1 MKLLF
6 DLFPVILFFA
16 AYMLGKQF
24 GDPAEA
30 IYLATAVAIVAG
42 VVQVMWLK
50 LRRQPVQTSHWIT
63 LGLLV
68 VFGGMTLLLHDPTFI
83 KWKPSVVNW
92 LFAVAFLGSGLFM
105 ERNLL
110 QRSMEHA
117 VKLPAAIWT
126 RLNLAWVLFFVLMG
140 VANLYVAYNFAEETW
155 VNFKLFGMMGLTLL
169 FLLGQGFYLSRHMQ
183 AEEQPIEKQAVEE
196 KPTED

>member
-16 AYMLGKQF
+16 AYVLGKQF

-30 IYLATAVAIVAG
+30 IYLATQVAIAAG
-42 VVQVMWLK
+42 FAQVLWLK
-50 LRRQPVQTSHWIT
+50 LRGQPVQTMHWIT

-68 VFGGMTLLLHDPTFI
+68 VFGGMTLLLHDPIFI
-83 KWKPSVVNW
+83 KWKPTLVNW

-117 VKLPAAIWT
+117 IELPATVWS
-126 RLNLAWVLFFVLMG
+126 RLNLAWVAFFALMG
-140 VANLYVAYNFAEETW
+140 AANLYVAYNFAEETW

-169 FLLGQGFYLSRHMQ
+169 FLLAQGFYLARHMPAEAQ
-183 AEEQPIEKQAVEE
+183 ADQP
-196 KPTED
+196 PSRED

>member
-1 MKLLF
+1 
-6 DLFPVILFFA
+6 V
-16 AYMLGKQF
+16 LGKNF
-24 GDPAEA
+24 GDPTEA
-30 IYLATAVAIVAG
+30 IYIATGVAIVAG
-42 VVQVMWLK
+42 IIQVGWLK
-50 LRRQPVQTSHWIT
+50 LRHGEVQTMHWIT

-92 LFAVAFLGSGLFM
+92 LFAVAFLLSGWFM

-117 VKLPAAIWT
+117 IQLPGPVWR

-140 VANLYVAYNFAEETW
+140 VANLYVAYSFSEETW
-155 VNFKLFGMMGLTLL
+155 VNFKLFGMFGLTLVFL
-169 FLLGQGFYLSRHMQ
+169 FAQGWYLARHIQ
-183 AEEQPIEKQAVEE
+183 PQEQPEANADS
-196 KPTED
+196 TRED

>member
-16 AYMLGKQF
+16 AYVLGKQF

-30 IYLATAVAIVAG
+30 IYLATGVAIVAG
-42 VVQVMWLK
+42 IIQVAWLK
-50 LRRQPVQTSHWIT
+50 LRHGQVQTMHWVT

-92 LFAVAFLGSGLFM
+92 LFAAAFLGSGWFM

-117 VKLPAAIWT
+117 VQLPGPVWR
-126 RLNLAWVLFFVLMG
+126 RLNMAWVLFFVFMG
-140 VANLYVAYNFAEETW
+140 LANLYVAYNFSEETW
-155 VNFKLFGMMGLTLL
+155 VNFKLFGMLGLTVL
-169 FLLGQGFYLSRHMQ
+169 FLLGQGWYLARHVQTPEQ
-183 AEEQPIEKQAVEE
+183 AAATPEERTEE
-196 KPTED
+196 